1 MESIVETIKLSFDQ
15 YQRYRMVADLINN
28 ERSKPVMNILDI
40 GSGPVDI
47 SELLPDDKITR
58 LDTESGNETGYIC
71 GSALDMPFRSGS
83 FDMVISCDMFEHIRP
98 DERET
103 FLNEL
108 DRVSG
113 EMFIIACPFS
123 GPEIEEAEALVNSFH
138 KDLFGDEHKWLVQHR
153 ENGLPSLERLR
164 TWISSKSYGA
174 EVLQNGSL
182 DSWLPMMFLG
192 TYLGKHN
199 EWEIYFRLNSIYVRD
214 IYSGDNYSPSYRN
227 MIVVKKDRAEIKD
240 THTSGDTHEKKDLSR
255 LILTALYE
263 KIRDDAEKL
272 FNVIHINDGKEAIEK
287 LVRSIASSELL
298 LRHFSEKVE
307 SFIKGTRSGDDG
319 LGRKLLEFIEP
330 FRRIPYDL
338 LDELSARYRNGDV
351 SSDTMTNILCLYVE
365 AKPDSRKGWNN
376 LGVVLS
382 ERGNTVE
389 AKYSFFN
396 ACLLEHP
403 AAYRNLWHLYMT
415 LNDTDSA
422 KKVMNEGLRKG
433 LDTVLFDDLSLVN
446 TASFGR
452 EPGLLLERVQKSN
465 DIINSLQMEKEQLS
479 ITLEKY
485 RRFAMIAEKMIEERD
500 ARIASSKT
508 VILENEQKQKLIAEM
523 TRELSDALPAIR
535 NLAEHLGREDNVTGL
550 MVKLGE
556 ICFNFGSNENA
567 KYFFEKAVSM
577 DSRNGDALNDL
588 GVLHFQQGDYE
599 TAKDFF
605 VKALDVNPV
614 NKEARINLGQVR
626 ELIPSN
632 RCKFCGSTQM
642 RKIYTVR
649 GQYNGTYDIG
659 KCEQCSVTFL
669 MGNHEHLHE
678 DIIRNSDVRNMA
690 AGLRERTGNREMA
703 DLYAAY
709 EEDSRDSFIHYHDIV
724 RGLKHSGRILD
735 VGCGNGYFLSFFDKG
750 SWERWGVDYN
760 KENYKKM
767 IEKNGVTPFCG
778 SFDNFETDNVFDVIT
793 MLEYIEHASDPCRD
807 LSKAYSLLGNKG
819 VLLIATGNV
828 DSEEARKNGEK
839 WPYFTAAPDHKFF
852 FSHESLSSILKKAG
866 FKEIALLTRRSDEK
880 LIVTARKLHDR

>member
-58 LDTESGNETGYIC
+58 LDTERGNEAGYIC

-83 FDMVISCDMFEHIRP
+83 FDMVISCDMFEHIKP

-240 THTSGDTHEKKDLSR
+240 THTSGDMHGKKDLSR

-263 KIRDDAEKL
+263 KIRDDAEML
-272 FNVIHINDGKEAIEK
+272 FNDIHRNDGKEAIEK
-287 LVRSIASSELL
+287 RVKSIASSTFL
-298 LRHFSEKVE
+298 LRNFSERVE
-307 SFIKGTRSGDDG
+307 SFLKGTRPGDDASDK
-319 LGRKLLEFIEP
+319 KLLEFIGP
-330 FRRIPYDL
+330 FKRIPYDF
-338 LDELSARYRNGDV
+338 LDELSSRYRNGNV
-351 SSDTMTNILCLYVE
+351 SADTMTKILCLYIE
-365 AKPDSRKGWNN
+365 EKPDSRKGWNN

-382 ERGNTVE
+382 EGGDTVE
-389 AKYSFFN
+389 AKYAFFN
-396 ACLLEHP
+396 ACLLDYP
-403 AAYRNLWHLYMT
+403 AAYRNLWHLYMS
-415 LNDTDSA
+415 LNDTHSA
-422 KKVMNEGLRKG
+422 EKVMNEGLKKG
-433 LDTVLFDDLSLVN
+433 LDTVSFNALSLVN
-446 TASFGR
+446 SISLGK
-452 EPGLLLERVQKSN
+452 EPGLLLERVQESK
-465 DIINSLQMEKEQLS
+465 DIINRLQMEKEQLS
-479 ITLEKY
+479 VTLGKC
-485 RRFAMIAEKMIEERD
+485 RRFTMISEEIIKEKD
-500 ARIASSKT
+500 ACISNAHA
-508 VILENEQKQKLIAEM
+508 VIKDNEQSRRLVTEM
-523 TRELSDALPAIR
+523 VREIDSALPAIR
-535 NLAEHLGREDNVTGL
+535 KLVEHLGKEDDVTGL

-556 ICFNFGSNENA
+556 ICFNSGSHDNA
-567 KYFFEKAVSM
+567 QFFFEKAMSL
-577 DSRNGDALNDL
+577 DPRNSDALNNI
-588 GVLHFQQGDYE
+588 GVLHFQQGNYE
-599 TAKDFF
+599 TAKDYFA
-605 VKALDVNPV
+605 KALDVNPE
-614 NKEARINLGQVR
+614 NREARINLGQVR
-626 ELIPSN
+626 ELIPYN
-632 RCKFCGSTQM
+632 RCKFCGSTQVS
-642 RKIYTVR
+642 KIYTVR
-649 GQYNGTYDIG
+649 GQYAGTYDIG
-659 KCEQCSVTFL
+659 KCGRCSVTFL
-669 MGNHEHLHE
+669 MGNHEHLHD
-678 DIIRNSDVRNMA
+678 DIIMNSDVRNMA
-690 AGLRERTGNREMA
+690 AGLRQRTGNRETS

-709 EEDSRDSFIHYHDIV
+709 EEDSRDSFIHYHDII
-724 RGLKHSGRILD
+724 RDMKHSGRILD
-735 VGCGNGYFLSFFDKG
+735 VGCGNGYFLSFFDRG
-750 SWERWGVDYN
+750 LWERWGVDYN
-760 KENYKKM
+760 EENYKKM